1 MVSITTQAYRLQFR
15 CRPRV
20 ARSPIFTTV
29 ANHLQAQ
36 TLQMELSTLLEK
48 GAIGEV
54 ESSDRQAGF
63 FSRYFLIPKKDG
75 VLRPILDV
83 MGVNKYLATIDLKDA
98 YFQVPIWPGYWCF
111 LRFAFEGRIFEF
123 HL

>member
-48 GAIGEV
+48 GTIGEV

-75 VLRPILDV
+75 V
-83 MGVNKYLATIDLKDA
+83 
-98 YFQVPIWPGYWCF
+98 PIWPGYWCF